1 MSEPPT
7 NKLSVYLIKSEYVDH
22 KDILNENNKL
32 NHLNLEGVG
41 TFYYAHSNFSVPTW
55 KKKFFGES
63 LKLSSEIFNATSKG
77 ILLVSVDLISE
88 EKRIFAIPFG
98 FGRTFLNLGVWEERF
113 GLKVVL
119 NTVDPENLRRID
131 KKNLLH
137 IPKDISEQLS
147 RLGVT
152 ADFGIDYEQD
162 LIRSVTGKSKV
173 EGFGNTISGKDA
185 LSISD
190 KVDYSNIKEFLIT
203 CYKQYVSKD
212 YKDNF
217 GWVDQISDIKD
228 PKVLEKLNLLMIQN
242 IIDKNLDNTWMAVP
256 ELVDW
261 ADVKGFSYKK
271 NGMDLED
278 DINLSKFL
286 ANLSE
291 DKKNNLDVNFLK
303 RKKVYCFSASLD
315 REIESWKAYNC
326 IYCEL
331 QDNDCGKTYLLS
343 NGNWFEIEKN
353 FAQQVNNEYR
363 ITLKKAA
370 STVLPVYNH
379 KNENDYNKSVA
390 EQSGKF
396 CCMDRKN
403 IFYGGGKSQVE
414 FCDLFTNDK
423 RIIHV
428 KRYGG
433 SSVLSHLFAQGS
445 VSSEL
450 FLTDK
455 NFRSKVN
462 EKLSTSH
469 KFENEEKNPIPSEYQ
484 VIFAIISSSNKD
496 LEIPFFSKVS
506 FRNVKRKLEGFGF
519 KVELLKIGNKLE

>member
-1 MSEPPT
+1 MASID
-7 NKLSVYLIKSEYVDH
+7 LS
-22 KDILNENNKL
+22 
-32 NHLNLEGVG
+32 
-41 TFYYAHSNFSVPTW
+41 
-55 KKKFFGES
+55 
-63 LKLSSEIFNATSKG
+63 
-77 ILLVSVDLISE
+77 SE

-98 FGRTFLNLGVWEERF
+98 FGRTILTPGVWEERF

-119 NTVDPENLRRID
+119 NTVDPMNLRRID
-131 KKNLLH
+131 KKNLMQ

-147 RLGVT
+147 RLGRT
-152 ADFGIDYEQD
+152 ADFGIDFEQD

-173 EGFGNTISGKDA
+173 EGFGNTITGKDA
-185 LSISD
+185 LSISE

-212 YKDNF
+212 YKNNF

-228 PKVLEKLNLLMIQN
+228 PKVLENLNHRMIQN
-242 IIDKNLDNTWMAVP
+242 IKGNNFEKTWMAVP

-261 ADVKGFSYKK
+261 SDVKGFSYNKS
-271 NGMDLED
+271 GMDLED
-278 DINLSKFL
+278 DIQLTNFL
-286 ANLSE
+286 TNLSE

-303 RKKVYCFSASLD
+303 KKKVYCFSASLD
-315 REIESWKAYNC
+315 KEIESWKVYNC

-331 QDNDCGKTYLLS
+331 QDKNCGKTYLLS

-353 FAQQVNNEYR
+353 FAQQVNNDYR
-363 ITLKKAA
+363 NALKKAA

-379 KNENDYNKSVA
+379 NNEYEYNKCVA
-390 EQSGKF
+390 EQSVKF

-455 NFRSKVN
+455 KFRSKVN
-462 EKLSTSH
+462 EKLSVSH
-469 KFENEEKNPIPSEYQ
+469 KFENEEKTPVPSEYQ
-484 VIFAIISSSNKD
+484 IIFAIISSSIND

-506 FRNVKRKLEGFGF
+506 FRNVKRKLEGYGF
-519 KVELLKIGNKLE
+519 KVELLKIVSRLS